1 MKKLLFFGPTFYDQ
15 PLNNNLRKKYKYLS
29 EIAKIYVV
37 AFSESRYKGE
47 VDETSFMFYKKNKF
61 RLLNYFKIYLI
72 SYFQLPKLVNQFE
85 IDVVAFQDPITSYFG
100 IRKLKKQNK
109 NIKIVLETHGDF
121 INTLQLE
128 KSLIFP
134 KIYKQLFMKIAKYT
148 INNADVIR
156 AVSSSTEAQ
165 ARSFSSDK
173 LIVRF
178 PAWVDFEIFESISN
192 KREIHEKFK
201 ILFIGSVTDRKKPHQ
216 IVESISHINEFD
228 CELAIVGP
236 TPNLKYLNQLNKQI
250 KKLNLENKVNI
261 FGQQNLEEVL
271 EHYKNSNLMILPS
284 VSEGLA
290 RVIFESQAT
299 ACPVLVTDAPG
310 MQDIV
315 IDQQTGF
322 IFESNNVKDMK
333 SKIVSIYE
341 NYHQAS
347 QIGLNAKD
355 FILNNY
361 SAENFK
367 FSFKKLIDL
376 V

>member
-1 MKKLLFFGPTFYDQ
+1 M
-15 PLNNNLRKKYKYLS
+15 
-29 EIAKIYVV
+29 
-37 AFSESRYKGE
+37 
-47 VDETSFMFYKKNKF
+47 
-61 RLLNYFKIYLI
+61 
-72 SYFQLPKLVNQFE
+72 
-85 IDVVAFQDPITSYFG
+85 
-100 IRKLKKQNK
+100 
-109 NIKIVLETHGDF
+109 
-121 INTLQLE
+121 
-128 KSLIFP
+128 
-134 KIYKQLFMKIAKYT
+134 
-148 INNADVIR
+148 
-156 AVSSSTEAQ
+156 
-165 ARSFSSDK
+165 
-173 LIVRF
+173 
-178 PAWVDFEIFESISN
+178 
-192 KREIHEKFK
+192 
-201 ILFIGSVTDRKKPHQ
+201 
-216 IVESISHINEFD
+216 
-228 CELAIVGP
+228 
-236 TPNLKYLNQLNKQI
+236 
-250 KKLNLENKVNI
+250 NLENKVNI

-333 SKIVSIYE
+333 SKIISIYE